1 MNYQNQLLERAVID
15 SDFYDELLANPES
28 FGFEGELPRR
38 VEKQSM
44 FFVEIISDKSMT
56 RKCVTTC
63 TVGITLVCDGTT
75 KRSMK

>member
-1 MNYQNQLLERAVID
+1 MNNYQNQLLERAVID

-44 FFVEIISDKSMT
+44 FFVEIISDKCTSGGSQSCRCSCT
-56 RKCVTTC
+56 DGFTVKCNSC
-63 TVGITLVCDGTT
+63 
-75 KRSMK
+75 SF